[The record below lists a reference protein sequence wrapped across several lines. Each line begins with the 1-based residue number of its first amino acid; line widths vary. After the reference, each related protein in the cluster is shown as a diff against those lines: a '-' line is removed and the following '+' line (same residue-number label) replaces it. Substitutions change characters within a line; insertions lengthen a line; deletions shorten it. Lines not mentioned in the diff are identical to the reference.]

1 VKGELFRMTLVKSD
15 KAEIIPEEEKPTHPA
30 RPHDF
35 EAPPGFD
42 VVILFSGGADSI
54 LMVEMAREFGKIPY
68 CVLIDY
74 EQLHL
79 DELKYAVKY
88 LRKDDIPFRT
98 VKLHGLGVQSGLTGR
113 GEKGRF
119 EGVHEMHVPSRNLMF
134 VGIAAS
140 IAEDM
145 GVNTIWYGADFS
157 DFINQF
163 PDCMQPWFGAM
174 NDVLQINGPKPI
186 KLEAPLS
193 GLTKETILEMLHSK
207 GIADDAMFSGYGG
220 LE

>member
-1 VKGELFRMTLVKSD
+1 MSSLPGTTKY
-15 KAEIIPEEEKPTHPA
+15 KAEIKPEKEIPTHPA
-30 RPHDF
+30 RPQDF
-35 EAPPGFD
+35 EEPPSFN

-54 LMVEMAREFGKIPY
+54 LMLELAYAFGLTPY

-74 EQLHL
+74 EQLHI
-79 DELKYAVKY
+79 DELRYAEKY
-88 LRKDDIPFRT
+88 LRKDDVAFRI

-145 GVNTIWYGADFS
+145 GIDLVWYGADYS
-157 DFINQF
+157 DYLNKF
-163 PDCMQPWFGAM
+163 PDCMQPWFGVM
-174 NDVLQINGPKPI
+174 NDVLGINGPYPI
-186 KLEAPLS
+186 RLEAPLA
-193 GLTKETILEMLHSK
+193 GLSKKSILEMLESK
-207 GIADDAMFSGYGG
+207 GITDDQMFSGYGD
-220 LE
+220 L

>member
-1 VKGELFRMTLVKSD
+1 MTLARKVASE
-15 KAEIIPEEEKPTHPA
+15 AEITPEEETPTYPA
-30 RPHDF
+30 RTQDF
-35 EAPPGFD
+35 EEPPAFD
-42 VVILFSGGADSI
+42 LVILFSGGADSI
-54 LMVEMAREFGKIPY
+54 LMLEIAKEFGKTPY
-68 CVLIDY
+68 CVMIDY

-79 DELKYAVKY
+79 NELKYAEKY
-88 LRKDDIPFRT
+88 LRKADVPFRT

-119 EGVHEMHVPSRNLMF
+119 DGVHEMHVPSRNMMF

-140 IAEDM
+140 IAEDLLID
-145 GVNTIWYGADFS
+145 TIWYGADFS

-174 NDVLQINGPKPI
+174 NEVLQINGPSPI

-193 GLTKETILEMLHSK
+193 GLTKETILEMLEAK
-207 GIADDAMFSGYGG
+207 GVTEKEMFSGYGD
-220 LE
+220 L